1 MVFVFIHLTFRW
13 MNPPYGTRNMT
24 NIIITNE
31 PDDYYN
37 IFQTDLFTRP
47 TTGRPLNWLENGD
60 RRLGKEQQEEEEK
73 ETDN

>member
-1 MVFVFIHLTFRW
+1 

-47 TTGRPLNWLENGD
+47 TTGRTLNWLENGD
-60 RRLGKEQQEEEEK
+60 RRLGKQQEDDETGEEDERN
-73 ETDN
+73 D

>member
-1 MVFVFIHLTFRW
+1 
-13 MNPPYGTRNMT
+13 MNPPDGTRYMT

-47 TTGRPLNWLENGD
+47 TTGRTLNWLENGD

-73 ETDN
+73 ETDD

>member
-1 MVFVFIHLTFRW
+1 MVTLHRHLNLRC
-13 MNPPYGTRNMT
+13 MNPPYGTRYMT

-47 TTGRPLNWLENGD
+47 TTGRTLNWLENGD
-60 RRLGKEQQEEEEK
+60 RRLGKQQEEEEE
-73 ETDN
+73 ETDD